1 MLGRELKN
9 CNLNLIWFSTTV
21 LWLWI
26 NEARWQLS
34 FAVILVVLASSIVSI
49 LLLRLYFWRE
59 WLGMAIHKL
68 YLDLPMETKKSQPTN
83 KQQQPN
89 QRNPKKFRN
98 TKLTFTTLNSSTYK
112 SPTTKQPATKQSK
125 NITKPAT
132 QNRQLKTDHKKA
144 TTNPHTTFDHKYLLW
159 IAKDKKSFEGKTA
172 KH

>member
-1 MLGRELKN
+1 
-9 CNLNLIWFSTTV
+9 
-21 LWLWI
+21 
-26 NEARWQLS
+26 
-34 FAVILVVLASSIVSI
+34 
-49 LLLRLYFWRE
+49 
-59 WLGMAIHKL
+59 MAIHKL

-132 QNRQLKTDHKKA
+132 QNRQLKTDHKKS
-144 TTNPHTTFDHKYLLW
+144 HHKSPYNL
-159 IAKDKKSFEGKTA
+159 
-172 KH
+172 